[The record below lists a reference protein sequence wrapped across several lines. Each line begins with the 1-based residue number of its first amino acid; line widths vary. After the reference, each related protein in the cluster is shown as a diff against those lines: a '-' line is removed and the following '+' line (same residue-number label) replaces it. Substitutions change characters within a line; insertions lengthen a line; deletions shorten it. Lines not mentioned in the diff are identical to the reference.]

1 MYLVRLSILNA
12 FSVHHRQAA
21 HYVQLIIKVILVPFV
36 MLDMLTLSVLLAIS
50 LTINKVTFANPA
62 QMYITNAYYALL
74 FQLVLTAHL
83 AI

>member
-1 MYLVRLSILNA
+1 MYLVQLSMVNA
-12 FSVHHRQAA
+12 FSAHHRQAA
-21 HYVQLIIKVILVPFV
+21 HYVQLIIEVILVPFV

-62 QMYITNAYYALL
+62 QMYMTNAYYALL